1 MLFFHEEPEPRNY
14 VVTRCA
20 SGPRIREGLHGESV
34 CEPTLLRFIPS
45 PSLIT
50 TKAYLYI
57 YMSSIH
63 EESAGLRPYYS
74 SNSIEEKVEREK
86 RKRAMHVRHTLIIE
100 ISRSIEHERH
110 DGCLCKSTWTSNCRG
125 VKKNGCRNVTYSTS
139 IYIYIYTT
147 TTTSPFSGSATA
159 QRS

>member
-1 MLFFHEEPEPRNY
+1 MRTNAPTFYSFA
-14 VVTRCA
+14 VVNND
-20 SGPRIREGLHGESV
+20 ESV
-34 CEPTLLRFIPS
+34 FIH
-45 PSLIT
+45 I
-50 TKAYLYI
+50 YI
-57 YMSSIH
+57 QYTRVEH

-86 RKRAMHVRHTLIIE
+86 RKRAMHGRHTSIIE

-139 IYIYIYTT
+139 IYIYTT

>member
-1 MLFFHEEPEPRNY
+1 MRTNAPTFYSFA
-14 VVTRCA
+14 VVNND
-20 SGPRIREGLHGESV
+20 ESV
-34 CEPTLLRFIPS
+34 FI
-45 PSLIT
+45 
-50 TKAYLYI
+50 YI

-86 RKRAMHVRHTLIIE
+86 RKRAMHVRHTSIIE

-139 IYIYIYTT
+139 IYIYIYDDHDE
-147 TTTSPFSGSATA
+147 SFLRFSNGAKILGGDNV
-159 QRS
+159 